1 MFNCMFQS
9 AVRSQKSKVKSQ
21 AAQTQLTLDY
31 LSRFTIH
38 DSFFHLKHACGL
50 ARSSLGRA

>member
-31 LSRFTIH
+31 FSRFTIH

-50 ARSSLGRA
+50 ARSSLG